1 MVTAEKVV
9 TLEELREH
17 TTKDNI
23 WLLLEGKV
31 YDVTKFLEEHP
42 GGDEVILSE
51 AGKDATE
58 AFEDVGH
65 SEEARVLLPGML
77 VGAFEKGDNEVKA
90 KVYQSTAAAAA
101 MDNAVQQTSNLSYLG
116 PLAALGLYIAW
127 RMYS

>member
-1 MVTAEKVV
+1 MAAAEKVV
-9 TLEELREH
+9 TLGELREH
-17 TTKDNI
+17 TTKDDI
-23 WLLLEGKV
+23 WLLLDGKI

-77 VGAFEKGDNEVKA
+77 VGVFEKGTNEVKA
-90 KVYQSTAAAAA
+90 KAYQSTAAAAA
-101 MDNAVQQTSNLSYLG
+101 MENAVQQTSNLAYLG
-116 PLAALGLYIAW
+116 PLAALGLYFAW